1 MRDTGGLQ
9 PGCQDRNARIHCHGR
24 DMHSMA
30 WEVIRHSGP
39 DWREAYQFW
48 LFLRSSLWGDGELSC
63 DELRCLNDLG
73 KLRSRHH
80 AASSDCRV
88 LYMLGYVRTRIIHQR
103 HLKGNCY
110 RASRTLQCVVDTAA
124 ETPHKTGPTRTNR
137 NGPAFFPLPAPD

>member
-1 MRDTGGLQ
+1 
-9 PGCQDRNARIHCHGR
+9 
-24 DMHSMA
+24 MHSMA

-80 AASSDCRV
+80 AASYVTVEYFICLAMYGHELFISD
-88 LYMLGYVRTRIIHQR
+88 I
-103 HLKGNCY
+103 
-110 RASRTLQCVVDTAA
+110 
-124 ETPHKTGPTRTNR
+124 
-137 NGPAFFPLPAPD
+137 